1 MMRNQD
7 YRNKKISL
15 NILIWVLVVFVFF
28 SLNQL
33 AKNYQLQKQLSKIKK
48 DSKDEIEQRIK
59 QREIII
65 YELRKDNN
73 YKRMQIDKMNQK
85 IDSLEKVK
93 SKIKIKYINIKKN
106 INDMDAQKIKKYW
119 NEEFN

>member
-1 MMRNQD
+1 MRNQD